1 MNHGGDASEQVVRI
15 MLEGTEVALKL
26 TGSATKN
33 VAAALYAVYKDNKK
47 VRKGKGS
54 LTEILKDG
62 KDTRIF
68 RMETKD
74 LAKFKKYAQKYGIRY
89 AAIKETNSK
98 DSLCDVIIKAQ
109 DVSRVNHVLGKM
121 EYIKMSPPEPI
132 TENEQ
137 SDPKKENRQRHNSN
151 TQNPKSTGK
160 EKADVQEILKD
171 IRENNKENITPEKY
185 KAYLILNG
193 QMYNY
198 SSKNKE
204 RILEQMPSAS
214 VVMSKTKWREIGR
227 FPKQGAKGIII
238 TMPEYKKGYRTG
250 NFIDVKIFDVSETYG
265 KDIKKSSFNLELK
278 DNPPEIKSEIDR
290 IKSASVVPIEVKSDL
305 ETDAFYDDKS
315 KIIYIRDDLSD
326 TDTYK
331 ALILEQ
337 SYAKAHVEHCEQY
350 IRGNNRLM
358 AESTAFMVATKYG
371 IDTNEYA
378 FDYIPDEVNG
388 NDGKNLSELFNPITA
403 NGSKEINK
411 AYKNLESFR
420 SKDKASVKTELNTHK
435 QAIEKGIF
443 TNKAIPFKKPTNKGK
458 GK

>member
-74 LAKFKKYAQKYGIRY
+74 LTKFKRYAQKYGIRY

-121 EYIKMSPPEPI
+121 EYIKMSPPEPV

-151 TQNPKSTGK
+151 MQNPKSMGK
-160 EKADVQEILKD
+160 EKVDVQEILKD
-171 IRENNKENITPEKY
+171 IRENNKENITPDKY
-185 KAYLILNG
+185 KAYLTLNG

-227 FPKQGAKGIII
+227 FPKQGAKGITI
-238 TMPEYKKGYRTG
+238 TMPEYKNGNRTG

-278 DNPPEIKSEIDR
+278 DNTPEIKLEIDR
-290 IKSASVVPIEVKSDL
+290 INSSSVVPIEVKSDL
-305 ETDAFYDDKS
+305 ETDSFYDDKS
-315 KIIYIRDDLSD
+315 KTIYIRDDLSD

-337 SYAKAHVEHCEQY
+337 SYAKAHTEHGDQY
-350 IRGNNRLM
+350 TRGNNRLM

-371 IDTNEYA
+371 IDTNEYT

-388 NDGKNLSELFNPITA
+388 NDGKDLAELFNPITA
-403 NGSKEINK
+403 NGSKEISK
-411 AYKNLESFR
+411 ADKNLESFNL
-420 SKDKASVKTELNTHK
+420 KEKASVKTELNTHK
-435 QAIEKGIF
+435 QAIEKGTF
-443 TNKAIPFKKPTNKGK
+443 TNKTIPFKKPTNKGK